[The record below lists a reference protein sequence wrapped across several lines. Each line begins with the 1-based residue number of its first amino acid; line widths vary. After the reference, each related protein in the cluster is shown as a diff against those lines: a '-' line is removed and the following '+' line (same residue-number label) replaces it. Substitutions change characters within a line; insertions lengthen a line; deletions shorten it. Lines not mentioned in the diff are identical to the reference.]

1 MRDLNQI
8 KEKIE
13 IRLEP
18 QQIIMLALG
27 VLIFSAGLFAA
38 GYVIGQRAM
47 PTVAPMV
54 AQLDQIDAAAAS
66 AATPPP
72 VEAAPAAALGEVEFL
87 FPSALG
93 SRPARR
99 AAKPKPVVA
108 PKALTVAKDTSKPE
122 KKKAAP
128 KKVKLSPPVAVK
140 APERPTAPKK
150 VPKKVELKPAPKPIA
165 APPRQMVD
173 EDAPKDEDSPRQVA
187 KKEVRGSSARG
198 SRFTLQVKAAR
209 DKSEADAFVASL
221 RRSGFDPHVILAT
234 VPGKGRFYRIRL
246 GRFATMEAARR
257 FQRRYK
263 TKSGQPDGG
272 FVTEL

>member
-18 QQIIMLALG
+18 QQIMMLALG
-27 VLIFSAGLFAA
+27 VLVFSAGLFAA

-47 PTVAPMV
+47 PTAAPMV

-66 AATPPP
+66 AATPSP
-72 VEAAPAAALGEVEFL
+72 VETPPAAALGEVEFL

-93 SRPARR
+93 SRPGRKT
-99 AAKPKPVVA
+99 AKPKAVTA
-108 PKALTVAKDTSKPE
+108 PEVLTVAKDTPKPE
-122 KKKAAP
+122 KKAAP
-128 KKVKLSPPVAVK
+128 KKVKLSPPVKAE
-140 APERPTAPKK
+140 APEKQA
-150 VPKKVELKPAPKPIA
+150 VPKTVESKPVPKRVAVSKPA
-165 APPRQMVD
+165 APPRLMVD
-173 EDAPKDEDSPRQVA
+173 EDAPGVA
-187 KKEVRGSSARG
+187 KKEIRGSSTRAG
-198 SRFTLQVKAAR
+198 RFTLQVKAAR
-209 DKSEADAFVASL
+209 DKSEADAFIASL
-221 RRSGFDPHVILAT
+221 RQSGFDPHVILAT

-246 GRFATMEAARR
+246 GRFASMEAARR